1 MDIGSEMDNLV
12 MELNHELGT
21 MSIKDIQ
28 EYREEVMKDLTSFK
42 RPKLAII
49 FINTLIDLIIQKKQ
63 EKARA
68 AI

>member
-1 MDIGSEMDNLV
+1 MDTGNEIDNLV
-12 MELNHELGT
+12 MELIHELGT

-28 EYREEVMKDLTSFK
+28 EYREEGMKDLTSFK

>member
-1 MDIGSEMDNLV
+1 MDTGNEIDNLV
-12 MELNHELGT
+12 MELVYKLAT
-21 MSIKDIQ
+21 MSIEDIQ

-49 FINTLIDLIIQKKQ
+49 FINTLIDLVIQKKQ

>member
-1 MDIGSEMDNLV
+1 MDTGNEIDNLV
-12 MELNHELGT
+12 MELGT

-49 FINTLIDLIIQKKQ
+49 FINTLIDLIIQKKL

>member
-1 MDIGSEMDNLV
+1 MDTGNEIDNLV
-12 MELNHELGT
+12 MELIHELGT

-49 FINTLIDLIIQKKQ
+49 NTLIDLIIQKKQ

>member
-1 MDIGSEMDNLV
+1 MDTGNEIDNLV
-12 MELNHELGT
+12 MELVHKLAT
-21 MSIKDIQ
+21 MSIEDIQ
-28 EYREEVMKDLTSFK
+28 EYREGVMKDLTSFK

-49 FINTLIDLIIQKKQ
+49 FINTLIDLVIQKKQ

>member
-1 MDIGSEMDNLV
+1 MDTSNEIDNLV
-12 MELNHELGT
+12 MELVHELVT

>member
-1 MDIGSEMDNLV
+1 MDTGNEIDNLV
-12 MELNHELGT
+12 MELGT

>member
-1 MDIGSEMDNLV
+1 MDTGIEIDNLV
-12 MELNHELGT
+12 MELIHELGT

>member
-1 MDIGSEMDNLV
+1 MDTGNEIDNLV
-12 MELNHELGT
+12 MELVHKLGT
-21 MSIKDIQ
+21 MSIEDIQ

>member
-12 MELNHELGT
+12 MELSHELGT